1 MTHCIQALIIYQS
14 SCEGAAPTC
23 MCQCGQSQ
31 KKCNQCKCMNAFY
44 HAHMLTSLPSAE
56 KLNSSLATIR
66 RSPTGFRGDPYH
78 LGNARKRKYVTCSRI
93 SANVQVRLPPQM
105 HCMLPHAYSRHG
117 CLAAMATLPPSAY
130 LSLRDILSHLALYI
144 AHNNAKCAVQML

>member
-1 MTHCIQALIIYQS
+1 MQAPIIYQS

-31 KKCNQCKCMNAFY
+31 KKCNQCKGVNAFY
-44 HAHMLTSLPSAE
+44 HAHMLTSLPSAD
-56 KLNSSLATIR
+56 KLNSSLTTIR

-93 SANVQVRLPPQM
+93 SANIQVCLPLQV
-105 HCMLPHAYSRHG
+105 HCMLPMPTP
-117 CLAAMATLPPSAY
+117 AMAALPPC
-130 LSLRDILSHLALYI
+130 LHCRQGHT
-144 AHNNAKCAVQML
+144 HCCAIY